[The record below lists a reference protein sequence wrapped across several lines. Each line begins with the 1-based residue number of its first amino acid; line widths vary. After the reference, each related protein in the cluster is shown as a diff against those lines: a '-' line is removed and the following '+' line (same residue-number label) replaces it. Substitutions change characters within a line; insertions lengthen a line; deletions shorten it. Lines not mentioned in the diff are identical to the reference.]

1 MDLRKR
7 ITEEVENL
15 KYEKVLM
22 YTYALIK
29 SKNLS
34 KDDITYDSITP
45 IIAKA
50 ISNLF
55 GRSFHD
61 WDLQDKVIA
70 AFMKSDTIDINSPSF
85 VKHPKLKTFTFEGF
99 QSYTE
104 YGIKHYQG
112 EVEGYTKESAKEY
125 LLEDGGLNEYDPF
138 DVDVRGYEVE
148 ETDFTFD
155 ETNNTLNEG
164 AVPTDKSRT
173 KFYLDYISNLIP
185 DEFDICQEG
194 DKITITI
201 PERHKS

>member
-34 KDDITYDSITP
+34 KDDITHETIMSIVG
-45 IIAKA
+45 KA
-50 ISNLF
+50 TSNLF
-55 GRSFHD
+55 GSGFHD

-70 AFMKSDTIDINSPSF
+70 AFMESDTIDINSPSF
-85 VKHPKLKTFTFEGF
+85 VKHPKLKAFTFEGF

-112 EVEGYTKESAKEY
+112 EVEGYSKEMVKEY
-125 LLEDGGLNEYDPF
+125 LLEDGGLNGYDPF
-138 DVDVRGYEVE
+138 DVDIRGYEVD

-155 ETNNTLNEG
+155 ETNIPLNEDTI
-164 AVPTDKSRT
+164 PTDKSRT
-173 KFYLDYISNLIP
+173 KYYLDYISNLIP

>member
-15 KYEKVLM
+15 KYEKVLV

-34 KDDITYDSITP
+34 KDDITYDSITS

-55 GRSFHD
+55 GRHFHD
-61 WDLQDKVIA
+61 WKLQDKVIA
-70 AFMKSDTIDINSPSF
+70 AFLLSDTIDINSPSF
-85 VKHPKLKTFTFEGF
+85 VKHPKLKTFAFEGY

-112 EVEGYTKESAKEY
+112 EVEGYTEEMVKEY
-125 LLEDGGLNEYDPF
+125 LLEDGGIDEHEPI
-138 DVDVRGYEVE
+138 DVDVRGYEID
-148 ETDFTFD
+148 ETDITLD

-164 AVPTDKSRT
+164 TIPTDKSRT
-173 KFYLDYISNLIP
+173 KYYLDYISNLIP